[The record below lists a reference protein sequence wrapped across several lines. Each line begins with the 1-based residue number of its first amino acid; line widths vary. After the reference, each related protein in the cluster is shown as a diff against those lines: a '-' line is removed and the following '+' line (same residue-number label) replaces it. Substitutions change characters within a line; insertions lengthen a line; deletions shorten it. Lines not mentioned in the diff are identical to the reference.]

1 MKNDGGTSPTKRGV
15 EIGLYVLASVL
26 GGLVLTLAL
35 RLWQMDPAV
44 PVHYTQGGDSDFFL
58 ALFCNTIESGWY
70 TTSGRLG
77 APGTMDLHDFPDL
90 MTGTFVLVRA
100 ICLFTRELGYVFNGY
115 YGLTFLLAIWTSLF
129 AMRRLG
135 VDGLTSVA
143 FSLLFA
149 FSPYHLYRGMNHP
162 HYSAYYPIPLV
173 VLICLWIIEGE
184 PLLLIQDPETKQTRL
199 HWNSATGI
207 PTILGVLLISMA
219 GPYYLAFSLVLIVSA
234 AGIAV
239 LRCPSR
245 LLPGFEAVLFLTL
258 CAAIYTAQM
267 VPYISFRLK
276 NGDNPSA
283 VKRDA
288 TDYYSYALSLNNLL
302 MPSAWH
308 RLTLVRPLSLG
319 HEPVPIPLENTAFH
333 GQNEAVGSNPLG
345 LVGTLGLLTL
355 LAIGIAAPVA
365 GSQQIAHLANLA
377 ALTIIALLFALS
389 GGVSEMIA
397 LHLTPL
403 LRSYNRMAVF
413 LSFMSFLAGG
423 LLVSACRNDWASTA
437 RLRRVFMAVVTI
449 LTGFAL
455 WEQIPA
461 AVVPDYA
468 RERSSFQSDR
478 QFMQG
483 IEALVPAKS
492 QVFQLPVVDFPEA
505 RESTI
510 PPYDHFRGFTHSQT
524 LRWSFGATKGRRQA
538 EWQARVA
545 ARPIPE
551 MITALRQSGFMGLYI
566 NRNGYED
573 GGARM
578 LEELK
583 PILGLPQLE
592 SRRHDLWFF
601 KLSKIRDPGN
611 SEIIAP

>member
-1 MKNDGGTSPTKRGV
+1 M
-15 EIGLYVLASVL
+15 
-26 GGLVLTLAL
+26 
-35 RLWQMDPAV
+35 
-44 PVHYTQGGDSDFFL
+44 
-58 ALFCNTIESGWY
+58 
-70 TTSGRLG
+70 
-77 APGTMDLHDFPDL
+77 
-90 MTGTFVLVRA
+90 
-100 ICLFTRELGYVFNGY
+100 
-115 YGLTFLLAIWTSLF
+115 
-129 AMRRLG
+129 
-135 VDGLTSVA
+135 
-143 FSLLFA
+143 
-149 FSPYHLYRGMNHP
+149 
-162 HYSAYYPIPLV
+162 
-173 VLICLWIIEGE
+173 
-184 PLLLIQDPETKQTRL
+184 
-199 HWNSATGI
+199 
-207 PTILGVLLISMA
+207 
-219 GPYYLAFSLVLIVSA
+219 
-234 AGIAV
+234 
-239 LRCPSR
+239 
-245 LLPGFEAVLFLTL
+245 
-258 CAAIYTAQM
+258 
-267 VPYISFRLK
+267 
-276 NGDNPSA
+276 
-283 VKRDA
+283 
-288 TDYYSYALSLNNLL
+288 
-302 MPSAWH
+302 
-308 RLTLVRPLSLG
+308 
-319 HEPVPIPLENTAFH
+319 
-333 GQNEAVGSNPLG
+333 
-345 LVGTLGLLTL
+345 GTLGLLTL